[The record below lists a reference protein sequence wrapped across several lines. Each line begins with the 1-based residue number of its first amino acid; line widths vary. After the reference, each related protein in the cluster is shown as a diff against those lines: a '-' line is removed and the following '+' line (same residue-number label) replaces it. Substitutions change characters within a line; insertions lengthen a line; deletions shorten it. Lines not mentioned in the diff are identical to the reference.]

1 MRMKVV
7 GPEEK
12 VKITLKVNGNVHE
25 VEVEPRRLLVHVL
38 RDLGY
43 KSVRV
48 GCDTSHCGACTVIL
62 NGRSVKSCTLLAVE
76 ADGADILT
84 LEGLTKDGKL
94 HPIQEAFTE
103 HHALQCGYCTSG
115 MIMQAYWLLNENANP
130 SEEEIR
136 EGISG
141 NLCRCT
147 GYQNI
152 VTAIKA
158 AAQKM
163 RA

>member
-48 GCDTSHCGACTVIL
+48 GVRHESLRGLHGDTQ
-62 NGRSVKSCTLLAVE
+62 R
-76 ADGADILT
+76 
-84 LEGLTKDGKL
+84 
-94 HPIQEAFTE
+94 
-103 HHALQCGYCTSG
+103 
-115 MIMQAYWLLNENANP
+115 
-130 SEEEIR
+130 
-136 EGISG
+136 
-141 NLCRCT
+141 
-147 GYQNI
+147 
-152 VTAIKA
+152 
-158 AAQKM
+158 
-163 RA
+163 

>member
-1 MRMKVV
+1 MKVI
-7 GPEEK
+7 GAEEK
-12 VKITLKVNGNVHE
+12 AKITLKVNGKIHE
-25 VEVEPRRLLVHVL
+25 VEVEPRKLLVHVL

-48 GCDTSHCGACTVIL
+48 GCDTSHCGACTVIM
-62 NGRSVKSCTLLAVE
+62 NGKSVKSCTVLAIE
-76 ADGADILT
+76 ADGAEILT
-84 LEGLTKDGKL
+84 LEGLASDGKL
-94 HPIQEAFTE
+94 HPLQEAFTE

-115 MIMQAYWLLNENANP
+115 MILQAYWLLKEKPSP

-152 VTAIKA
+152 VKAIKA
-158 AAQKM
+158 ASERM